1 MKRLLQIQIVTLLL
15 FVSCKIGPKPI
26 AYGSQSCHYC
36 SMTVVDQQHAAQ
48 LVTKK
53 GKTYT
58 FDSTECMIN
67 HLKEKEQVDMALVLV
82 NDYNAPGKL
91 IDATKAT
98 YLISEGIPSP
108 MGEFLTAF
116 SSEKDAIGA
125 QEANF
130 GELYSW
136 EALWTNFNADHVHD
150 K

>member
-1 MKRLLQIQIVTLLL
+1 MKRLLQIHIVPLLL

-26 AYGSQSCHYC
+26 AYGSESCHYC

-58 FDSTECMIN
+58 FDATECMIN
-67 HLKEKEQVDMALVLV
+67 HMREREQTEVALILV
-82 NDYNAPGKL
+82 NDYNAPGHL
-91 IDATKAT
+91 MDATQAT
-98 YLISEGIPSP
+98 YLISDGIPSP

-116 SSEKDAIGA
+116 SSKEGAASA
-125 QEANF
+125 QEANS
-130 GELYSW
+130 GELFTW
-136 EALWTNFNADHVHD
+136 QALLIKFNADHVHD

>member
-1 MKRLLQIQIVTLLL
+1 
-15 FVSCKIGPKPI
+15 
-26 AYGSQSCHYC
+26 
-36 SMTVVDQQHAAQ
+36 MTVVDQQHAAQ